1 MFERQEQRQ
10 RRLFVQ
16 FPISIEGNQGVNSG
30 VLFNLSP
37 GGAAIE
43 SGAIV
48 QSGTVLTLRV
58 HLPSLDQPIKVNRA
72 EVTWTAGDD
81 FGVQF
86 LELGPQDQDRLNQV
100 IANLLQGIQRH
111 QARQTHHA

>member
-1 MFERQEQRQ
+1 MEERRD

-16 FPISIEGNQGVNSG
+16 YPIVFEGNQGVSKG
-30 VLFNLSP
+30 TLFNLSR
-37 GGAAIE
+37 GGGAIE
-43 SGAIV
+43 SPTTV

-58 HLPSLDQPIKVNRA
+58 HLPSLKQPIEVKHA

-86 LELGPQDQDRLNQV
+86 IQLGPEDRERLNQV
-100 IANLLQGIQRH
+100 IADLLQAIQQRQAH
-111 QARQTHHA
+111 QIRTC